1 VAPSFLC
8 AVPDFNL
15 MATDPPEAPAPD
27 EGLRRMLKWVF
38 VVLILTVLFAV
49 LVVEFTLRWF
59 A

>member
-1 VAPSFLC
+1 VAPSFFC
-8 AVPDFNL
+8 GFTFFNL
-15 MATDPPEAPAPD
+15 MATDPPEAPPPD

>member
-1 VAPSFLC
+1 
-8 AVPDFNL
+8 
-15 MATDPPEAPAPD
+15 MTTEPPETPPAD

-49 LVVEFTLRWF
+49 VVVEFTIRWF